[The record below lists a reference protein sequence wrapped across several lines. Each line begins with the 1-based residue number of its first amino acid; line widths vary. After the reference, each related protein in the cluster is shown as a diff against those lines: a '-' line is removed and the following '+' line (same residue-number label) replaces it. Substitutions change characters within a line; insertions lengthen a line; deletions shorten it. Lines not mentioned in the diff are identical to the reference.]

1 MQSPGVYAGRYCGLG
16 TCAGRRQRGPVRQ
29 KFKQGDIVQVTLD
42 PTLGS
47 EIQGRRPVLV
57 LSNAE
62 FNSGGRALVAAITQG
77 GNLDRIKGWTV
88 TLMGTG
94 TKTQGAAVISQCRMI
109 DLEARAAKRI
119 EAVPQVVIEEALAKL
134 QAAIDSE

>member
-1 MQSPGVYAGRYCGLG
+1 M
-16 TCAGRRQRGPVRQ
+16 RQ

-42 PTLGS
+42 PPLGS

-77 GNLDRIKGWTV
+77 GNLDRIRGWTV
-88 TLMGTG
+88 TLIGTG
-94 TKTQGAAVISQCRMI
+94 TKTQGAVVISQCRMI
-109 DLEARAAKRI
+109 DLKARAAKRI
-119 EAVPQVVIEEALAKL
+119 ETAPPVVIEEALAKL
-134 QAAIDSE
+134 QAAVDSEI

>member
-1 MQSPGVYAGRYCGLG
+1 M
-16 TCAGRRQRGPVRQ
+16 
-29 KFKQGDIVQVTLD
+29 
-42 PTLGS
+42 
-47 EIQGRRPVLV
+47 

-94 TKTQGAAVISQCRMI
+94 TRTQGAVVISQCRMI
-109 DLEARAAKRI
+109 DLAARAAKRI
-119 EAVPQVVIEEALAKL
+119 ETTPPVVIEEALAKL
-134 QAAIDSE
+134 QAAIDPQ

>member
-1 MQSPGVYAGRYCGLG
+1 
-16 TCAGRRQRGPVRQ
+16 VRQ

-42 PTLGS
+42 STLGS

-62 FNSGGRALVAAITQG
+62 FNSGGRALVAAVTQG

-94 TKTQGAAVISQCRMI
+94 TKTQGAVVISQCRMI

-119 EAVPQVVIEEALAKL
+119 EAVPQVVIEDALAKL
-134 QAAIDSE
+134 QAAVDSEVR

>member
-1 MQSPGVYAGRYCGLG
+1 M
-16 TCAGRRQRGPVRQ
+16 RQ
-29 KFKQGDIVQVTLD
+29 KFRQGDIVQVTVD

-47 EIQGRRPVLV
+47 EIQGRRAVLV

-62 FNSGGRALVAAITQG
+62 FNRGGRALVAAITQG

-88 TLMGTG
+88 TLIGAGTR
-94 TKTQGAAVISQCRMI
+94 TQGAVVLNQCRMI
-109 DLEARAAKRI
+109 DLDARAAKRL
-119 EAVPQVVIEEALAKL
+119 EAVPQAVIEEALAKL